1 VNRVL
6 LILDDDEEIGD
17 LFRLFLRK
25 SFAQVHVAQNSAEAE
40 RILRQA
46 TVTHVVC
53 DLTIGPDEPVGSVF
67 LARWRGKL
75 PSIQF
80 AAIFTGA
87 ADRSAGERAV
97 FEQSLEDAAS
107 WLREYFETDGTA
119 VRSALAAIE
128 EVRDEYVMTEPPD
141 ISGSLALLRQHRT
154 LASGE
159 RTGEGADDDT
169 Q

>member
-1 VNRVL
+1 VKRIFTDVVSVRRTDEAVRPL
-6 LILDDDEEIGD
+6 LSPDA
-17 LFRLFLRK
+17 RYFLR
-25 SFAQVHVAQNSAEAE
+25 AN
-40 RILRQA
+40 LRLQMQTA
-46 TVTHVVC
+46 R
-53 DLTIGPDEPVGSVF
+53 
-67 LARWRGKL
+67 LAMLR
-75 PSIQF
+75 
-80 AAIFTGA
+80 
-87 ADRSAGERAV
+87 GERAV

-128 EVRDEYVMTEPPD
+128 EVRDEDVMTEPPD